1 MGKVKIK
8 KKETRIDMTAM
19 SDVTVL
25 LLTFFM
31 LTSTFLQKEP
41 VTVITPPS
49 VSEEKVP
56 DSNLLSVLV
65 SPEGKVFLEVL
76 GSKDSTMKSETV
88 RADLLK
94 NMVAEYKKTHPSAN
108 LAFTNKEMETFS
120 KLNAF
125 GVPITKM
132 KEWLNLEPDQRDKF
146 LESEQNPGIPINMNE
161 DPNNPNEFQMWV
173 RAAYNSVNPELQESM
188 VKGRGIAIKA
198 DQTTPYSVVNVVMD
212 NRIDFTPMVD
222 MNMLL
227 ITFFMLCTTMIKSQ
241 TLQIALPTNEKVEK
255 EQQNK
260 VKQSEAVT
268 IIIDGKIDEKTGL
281 SNPEDGMLFYY
292 DGMPETDKLAQ
303 GESNMKQIEF
313 GAKTGGAYPAIRE
326 ILQER
331 NKEVVLKIADLKKEW
346 KEMKFSKNEEVN
358 DSIYQEKAKK
368 IRNDST
374 LKRPVVIIKATPN
387 ASYAHVVSVLDE
399 MQINNISRYQIDRIN
414 EVDSAMM
421 IMVQAKNLKK

>member
-65 SPEGKVFLEVL
+65 SPEGKVYLEVL

-108 LAFTNKEMETFS
+108 LQFTNKEIETFS

-146 LESEQNPGIPINMNE
+146 LESEQNPGVPINMNE
-161 DPNNPNEFQMWV
+161 DPNNPNEFQMWI
-173 RAAYNSVNPELQESM
+173 RAAYNSLNPELQEAM

-212 NRIDFTPMVD
+212 NLQTMKMNKFTLM
-222 MNMLL
+222 
-227 ITFFMLCTTMIKSQ
+227 T
-241 TLQIALPTNEKVEK
+241 ALKT
-255 EQQNK
+255 
-260 VKQSEAVT
+260 SE
-268 IIIDGKIDEKTGL
+268 E
-281 SNPEDGMLFYY
+281 
-292 DGMPETDKLAQ
+292 
-303 GESNMKQIEF
+303 
-313 GAKTGGAYPAIRE
+313 
-326 ILQER
+326 
-331 NKEVVLKIADLKKEW
+331 
-346 KEMKFSKNEEVN
+346 
-358 DSIYQEKAKK
+358 
-368 IRNDST
+368 
-374 LKRPVVIIKATPN
+374 
-387 ASYAHVVSVLDE
+387 
-399 MQINNISRYQIDRIN
+399 
-414 EVDSAMM
+414 
-421 IMVQAKNLKK
+421 

>member
-56 DSNLLSVLV
+56 DANLLSVLV
-65 SPEGKVFLEVL
+65 SPEGKVFLEL
-76 GSKDSTMKSETV
+76 TGDKDSTMKSETV

-108 LAFTNKEMETFS
+108 LSFTNKEIETFA

-132 KEWLNLEPDQRDKF
+132 KEWLNLETDVRDKA
-146 LESEQNPGIPINMNE
+146 LEEGPGIPINMNE
-161 DPNNPNEFQMWV
+161 DPNNPNEFQMWI
-173 RAAYNSVNPELQESM
+173 RAAYNSVNPNLQEAM

-212 NRIDFTPMVD
+212 NLQTMKMNKFTLM
-222 MNMLL
+222 
-227 ITFFMLCTTMIKSQ
+227 T
-241 TLQIALPTNEKVEK
+241 ALK
-255 EQQNK
+255 
-260 VKQSEAVT
+260 A
-268 IIIDGKIDEKTGL
+268 
-281 SNPEDGMLFYY
+281 
-292 DGMPETDKLAQ
+292 
-303 GESNMKQIEF
+303 
-313 GAKTGGAYPAIRE
+313 
-326 ILQER
+326 
-331 NKEVVLKIADLKKEW
+331 
-346 KEMKFSKNEEVN
+346 EE
-358 DSIYQEKAKK
+358 E
-368 IRNDST
+368 
-374 LKRPVVIIKATPN
+374 
-387 ASYAHVVSVLDE
+387 
-399 MQINNISRYQIDRIN
+399 
-414 EVDSAMM
+414 
-421 IMVQAKNLKK
+421 

>member
-56 DSNLLSVLV
+56 DANLLSVLV

-108 LAFTNKEMETFS
+108 LQITNKEIETFS

-132 KEWLNLEPDQRDKF
+132 KEWLNLEPDQRDKN
-146 LESEQNPGIPINMNE
+146 LEAGPGIPINMNE
-161 DPNNPNEFQMWV
+161 DPNNPNEFQMWI

-212 NRIDFTPMVD
+212 NLQTMKMNKFTLM
-222 MNMLL
+222 
-227 ITFFMLCTTMIKSQ
+227 T
-241 TLQIALPTNEKVEK
+241 ALKT
-255 EQQNK
+255 
-260 VKQSEAVT
+260 SE
-268 IIIDGKIDEKTGL
+268 D
-281 SNPEDGMLFYY
+281 
-292 DGMPETDKLAQ
+292 
-303 GESNMKQIEF
+303 
-313 GAKTGGAYPAIRE
+313 
-326 ILQER
+326 
-331 NKEVVLKIADLKKEW
+331 
-346 KEMKFSKNEEVN
+346 
-358 DSIYQEKAKK
+358 
-368 IRNDST
+368 
-374 LKRPVVIIKATPN
+374 
-387 ASYAHVVSVLDE
+387 
-399 MQINNISRYQIDRIN
+399 
-414 EVDSAMM
+414 
-421 IMVQAKNLKK
+421 

>member
-41 VTVITPPS
+41 VQVITPPS

-56 DSNLLSVLV
+56 VANLLSVLV

-108 LAFTNKEMETFS
+108 LAFTNKEIETFS

-146 LESEQNPGIPINMNE
+146 LESEQNPGVPINMNE
-161 DPNNPNEFQMWV
+161 DPNNPNEFQMWI
-173 RAAYNSVNPELQESM
+173 RAAYNSLNPELQEAM

-212 NRIDFTPMVD
+212 NLQTMKMNKFTLM
-222 MNMLL
+222 
-227 ITFFMLCTTMIKSQ
+227 T
-241 TLQIALPTNEKVEK
+241 AL
-255 EQQNK
+255 
-260 VKQSEAVT
+260 
-268 IIIDGKIDEKTGL
+268 KT
-281 SNPEDGMLFYY
+281 
-292 DGMPETDKLAQ
+292 
-303 GESNMKQIEF
+303 
-313 GAKTGGAYPAIRE
+313 
-326 ILQER
+326 
-331 NKEVVLKIADLKKEW
+331 
-346 KEMKFSKNEEVN
+346 EE
-358 DSIYQEKAKK
+358 E
-368 IRNDST
+368 
-374 LKRPVVIIKATPN
+374 
-387 ASYAHVVSVLDE
+387 
-399 MQINNISRYQIDRIN
+399 
-414 EVDSAMM
+414 
-421 IMVQAKNLKK
+421 

>member
-56 DSNLLSVLV
+56 DANLLSVLV

-94 NMVAEYKKTHPSAN
+94 NMVVEYKKTHPSAN
-108 LAFTNKEMETFS
+108 LAFTNKEIETFS

-132 KEWLNLEPDQRDKF
+132 KEWLNLEPDQRDKA
-146 LESEQNPGIPINMNE
+146 LEAGPGVPINMNE
-161 DPNNPNEFQMWV
+161 DPNTPNEFQMWI

-212 NRIDFTPMVD
+212 NLQTMKMNKFTLM
-222 MNMLL
+222 
-227 ITFFMLCTTMIKSQ
+227 T
-241 TLQIALPTNEKVEK
+241 AL
-255 EQQNK
+255 
-260 VKQSEAVT
+260 
-268 IIIDGKIDEKTGL
+268 KT
-281 SNPEDGMLFYY
+281 
-292 DGMPETDKLAQ
+292 
-303 GESNMKQIEF
+303 
-313 GAKTGGAYPAIRE
+313 
-326 ILQER
+326 
-331 NKEVVLKIADLKKEW
+331 
-346 KEMKFSKNEEVN
+346 EE
-358 DSIYQEKAKK
+358 E
-368 IRNDST
+368 
-374 LKRPVVIIKATPN
+374 
-387 ASYAHVVSVLDE
+387 
-399 MQINNISRYQIDRIN
+399 
-414 EVDSAMM
+414 
-421 IMVQAKNLKK
+421 

>member
-56 DSNLLSVLV
+56 DANLLSVLV
-65 SPEGKVFLEVL
+65 SPEGKVYLEVL

-108 LAFTNKEMETFS
+108 LAFTNKEIETFS

-132 KEWLNLEPDQRDKF
+132 KEWLNLEPDQRDKA
-146 LESEQNPGIPINMNE
+146 LESGPGVPINMNE
-161 DPNNPNEFQMWV
+161 DPNTPNEFQMWI
-173 RAAYNSVNPELQESM
+173 RAAYNSVNPELQEMM

-212 NRIDFTPMVD
+212 NLQTMKMNKFTLM
-222 MNMLL
+222 
-227 ITFFMLCTTMIKSQ
+227 T
-241 TLQIALPTNEKVEK
+241 ALKT
-255 EQQNK
+255 
-260 VKQSEAVT
+260 SE
-268 IIIDGKIDEKTGL
+268 D
-281 SNPEDGMLFYY
+281 
-292 DGMPETDKLAQ
+292 
-303 GESNMKQIEF
+303 
-313 GAKTGGAYPAIRE
+313 
-326 ILQER
+326 
-331 NKEVVLKIADLKKEW
+331 
-346 KEMKFSKNEEVN
+346 
-358 DSIYQEKAKK
+358 
-368 IRNDST
+368 
-374 LKRPVVIIKATPN
+374 
-387 ASYAHVVSVLDE
+387 
-399 MQINNISRYQIDRIN
+399 
-414 EVDSAMM
+414 
-421 IMVQAKNLKK
+421 

>member
-56 DSNLLSVLV
+56 DANLLSVLV
-65 SPEGKVFLEVL
+65 SPEGKVYLEVL

-94 NMVAEYKKTHPSAN
+94 NMVAEYKRTHPSAN
-108 LAFTNKEMETFS
+108 LAFTNKEIETFS

-132 KEWLNLEPDQRDKF
+132 KEWLNLEPDQRDKA
-146 LESEQNPGIPINMNE
+146 LESGPGIPINMNE

-173 RAAYNSVNPELQESM
+173 RAAYNSVNPELQETM

-212 NRIDFTPMVD
+212 NLQTMKMNKFTLM
-222 MNMLL
+222 
-227 ITFFMLCTTMIKSQ
+227 T
-241 TLQIALPTNEKVEK
+241 AL
-255 EQQNK
+255 
-260 VKQSEAVT
+260 
-268 IIIDGKIDEKTGL
+268 KTE
-281 SNPEDGMLFYY
+281 ED
-292 DGMPETDKLAQ
+292 
-303 GESNMKQIEF
+303 
-313 GAKTGGAYPAIRE
+313 
-326 ILQER
+326 
-331 NKEVVLKIADLKKEW
+331 
-346 KEMKFSKNEEVN
+346 
-358 DSIYQEKAKK
+358 
-368 IRNDST
+368 
-374 LKRPVVIIKATPN
+374 
-387 ASYAHVVSVLDE
+387 
-399 MQINNISRYQIDRIN
+399 
-414 EVDSAMM
+414 
-421 IMVQAKNLKK
+421 

>member
-56 DSNLLSVLV
+56 DANLLSILV

-108 LAFTNKEMETFS
+108 LQFTNKEIETFS

-146 LESEQNPGIPINMNE
+146 LESEQNPGVPINMNE

-173 RAAYNSVNPELQESM
+173 RAAYNSLNPELQEAM

-212 NRIDFTPMVD
+212 NLQTMKMNKFTLM
-222 MNMLL
+222 
-227 ITFFMLCTTMIKSQ
+227 T
-241 TLQIALPTNEKVEK
+241 AL
-255 EQQNK
+255 
-260 VKQSEAVT
+260 
-268 IIIDGKIDEKTGL
+268 KT
-281 SNPEDGMLFYY
+281 
-292 DGMPETDKLAQ
+292 
-303 GESNMKQIEF
+303 
-313 GAKTGGAYPAIRE
+313 
-326 ILQER
+326 
-331 NKEVVLKIADLKKEW
+331 
-346 KEMKFSKNEEVN
+346 EE
-358 DSIYQEKAKK
+358 E
-368 IRNDST
+368 
-374 LKRPVVIIKATPN
+374 
-387 ASYAHVVSVLDE
+387 
-399 MQINNISRYQIDRIN
+399 
-414 EVDSAMM
+414 
-421 IMVQAKNLKK
+421 

>member
-49 VSEEKVP
+49 VAEDKVP

-108 LAFTNKEMETFS
+108 LAFTNKEIETFS

-146 LESEQNPGIPINMNE
+146 LESEQNPGVPINMNE
-161 DPNNPNEFQMWV
+161 YPNNPNEFQMWI
-173 RAAYNSVNPELQESM
+173 RAAYNSVNPELQEAM

-212 NRIDFTPMVD
+212 NLQTMKMNKFTLM
-222 MNMLL
+222 
-227 ITFFMLCTTMIKSQ
+227 T
-241 TLQIALPTNEKVEK
+241 AL
-255 EQQNK
+255 
-260 VKQSEAVT
+260 
-268 IIIDGKIDEKTGL
+268 KT
-281 SNPEDGMLFYY
+281 
-292 DGMPETDKLAQ
+292 
-303 GESNMKQIEF
+303 
-313 GAKTGGAYPAIRE
+313 
-326 ILQER
+326 
-331 NKEVVLKIADLKKEW
+331 
-346 KEMKFSKNEEVN
+346 EE
-358 DSIYQEKAKK
+358 E
-368 IRNDST
+368 
-374 LKRPVVIIKATPN
+374 
-387 ASYAHVVSVLDE
+387 
-399 MQINNISRYQIDRIN
+399 
-414 EVDSAMM
+414 
-421 IMVQAKNLKK
+421 

>member
-56 DSNLLSVLV
+56 DANLLSILV

-94 NMVAEYKKTHPSAN
+94 NMVSEYKKTHPSAN
-108 LAFTNKEMETFS
+108 LAFTNKEIETFS

-146 LESEQNPGIPINMNE
+146 LESEQNPGVPINMNE
-161 DPNNPNEFQMWV
+161 DPNNPNEFQMWI
-173 RAAYNSVNPELQESM
+173 RAAYNSVNPELQEMM

-212 NRIDFTPMVD
+212 NLQTMKMNKFTLMTA
-222 MNMLL
+222 L
-227 ITFFMLCTTMIKSQ
+227 KS
-241 TLQIALPTNEKVEK
+241 
-255 EQQNK
+255 
-260 VKQSEAVT
+260 
-268 IIIDGKIDEKTGL
+268 
-281 SNPEDGMLFYY
+281 
-292 DGMPETDKLAQ
+292 
-303 GESNMKQIEF
+303 
-313 GAKTGGAYPAIRE
+313 
-326 ILQER
+326 
-331 NKEVVLKIADLKKEW
+331 
-346 KEMKFSKNEEVN
+346 EE
-358 DSIYQEKAKK
+358 E
-368 IRNDST
+368 
-374 LKRPVVIIKATPN
+374 
-387 ASYAHVVSVLDE
+387 
-399 MQINNISRYQIDRIN
+399 
-414 EVDSAMM
+414 
-421 IMVQAKNLKK
+421 

>member
-56 DSNLLSVLV
+56 DANLLSVLV

-94 NMVAEYKKTHPSAN
+94 NMVAEYKRTHPSAN
-108 LAFTNKEMETFS
+108 LSFTNKEIETFS

-132 KEWLNLEPDQRDKF
+132 KEWLNLEPDQRDKA
-146 LESEQNPGIPINMNE
+146 LESGPGVPINMNE
-161 DPNNPNEFQMWV
+161 DPNNPNEFQMWI

-212 NRIDFTPMVD
+212 NLQTMKMNKFTLM
-222 MNMLL
+222 
-227 ITFFMLCTTMIKSQ
+227 T
-241 TLQIALPTNEKVEK
+241 AL
-255 EQQNK
+255 
-260 VKQSEAVT
+260 
-268 IIIDGKIDEKTGL
+268 KTE
-281 SNPEDGMLFYY
+281 ED
-292 DGMPETDKLAQ
+292 
-303 GESNMKQIEF
+303 
-313 GAKTGGAYPAIRE
+313 
-326 ILQER
+326 
-331 NKEVVLKIADLKKEW
+331 
-346 KEMKFSKNEEVN
+346 
-358 DSIYQEKAKK
+358 
-368 IRNDST
+368 
-374 LKRPVVIIKATPN
+374 
-387 ASYAHVVSVLDE
+387 
-399 MQINNISRYQIDRIN
+399 
-414 EVDSAMM
+414 
-421 IMVQAKNLKK
+421 

>member
-8 KKETRIDMTAM
+8 KKETRIDMTTM

-56 DSNLLSVLV
+56 DANLLSVLV

-108 LAFTNKEMETFS
+108 LQFTNKEFETFS

-132 KEWLNLEPDQRDKF
+132 KEWLNLEPDQRDKA
-146 LESEQNPGIPINMNE
+146 LESGPGIPINMNE

-173 RAAYNSVNPELQESM
+173 RAAYNSLNPELQEAM

-212 NRIDFTPMVD
+212 NLQTMKMNKFTLM
-222 MNMLL
+222 
-227 ITFFMLCTTMIKSQ
+227 T
-241 TLQIALPTNEKVEK
+241 ALKT
-255 EQQNK
+255 
-260 VKQSEAVT
+260 SE
-268 IIIDGKIDEKTGL
+268 E
-281 SNPEDGMLFYY
+281 
-292 DGMPETDKLAQ
+292 
-303 GESNMKQIEF
+303 
-313 GAKTGGAYPAIRE
+313 
-326 ILQER
+326 
-331 NKEVVLKIADLKKEW
+331 
-346 KEMKFSKNEEVN
+346 
-358 DSIYQEKAKK
+358 
-368 IRNDST
+368 
-374 LKRPVVIIKATPN
+374 
-387 ASYAHVVSVLDE
+387 
-399 MQINNISRYQIDRIN
+399 
-414 EVDSAMM
+414 
-421 IMVQAKNLKK
+421 

>member
-56 DSNLLSVLV
+56 DANLLSVLV

-108 LAFTNKEMETFS
+108 LQFTNKEIETFS

-132 KEWLNLEPDQRDKF
+132 KEWLNLEPDQREKT
-146 LESEQNPGIPINMNE
+146 LEAGPGIPINMNE

-212 NRIDFTPMVD
+212 NLQTMKMNKFTLM
-222 MNMLL
+222 
-227 ITFFMLCTTMIKSQ
+227 T
-241 TLQIALPTNEKVEK
+241 ALKT
-255 EQQNK
+255 
-260 VKQSEAVT
+260 SE
-268 IIIDGKIDEKTGL
+268 E
-281 SNPEDGMLFYY
+281 
-292 DGMPETDKLAQ
+292 
-303 GESNMKQIEF
+303 
-313 GAKTGGAYPAIRE
+313 
-326 ILQER
+326 
-331 NKEVVLKIADLKKEW
+331 
-346 KEMKFSKNEEVN
+346 
-358 DSIYQEKAKK
+358 
-368 IRNDST
+368 
-374 LKRPVVIIKATPN
+374 
-387 ASYAHVVSVLDE
+387 
-399 MQINNISRYQIDRIN
+399 
-414 EVDSAMM
+414 
-421 IMVQAKNLKK
+421 

>member
-56 DSNLLSVLV
+56 DANLLSVLV

-94 NMVAEYKKTHPSAN
+94 NMVVEYKKTHPSAN
-108 LAFTNKEMETFS
+108 LAFTNKEIETFS

-132 KEWLNLEPDQRDKF
+132 KEWLNLEPDQRDKA
-146 LESEQNPGIPINMNE
+146 LEAGPGVPINMNE
-161 DPNNPNEFQMWV
+161 DPNNPNEFQMWI

-212 NRIDFTPMVD
+212 NLQTMKMNKFTLM
-222 MNMLL
+222 
-227 ITFFMLCTTMIKSQ
+227 T
-241 TLQIALPTNEKVEK
+241 AL
-255 EQQNK
+255 
-260 VKQSEAVT
+260 
-268 IIIDGKIDEKTGL
+268 KTE
-281 SNPEDGMLFYY
+281 ED
-292 DGMPETDKLAQ
+292 
-303 GESNMKQIEF
+303 
-313 GAKTGGAYPAIRE
+313 
-326 ILQER
+326 
-331 NKEVVLKIADLKKEW
+331 
-346 KEMKFSKNEEVN
+346 
-358 DSIYQEKAKK
+358 
-368 IRNDST
+368 
-374 LKRPVVIIKATPN
+374 
-387 ASYAHVVSVLDE
+387 
-399 MQINNISRYQIDRIN
+399 
-414 EVDSAMM
+414 
-421 IMVQAKNLKK
+421 

>member
-56 DSNLLSVLV
+56 DANLLSVLV

-108 LAFTNKEMETFS
+108 LAFTNKEIETFS

-146 LESEQNPGIPINMNE
+146 LESEQNPGVPINMNE
-161 DPNNPNEFQMWV
+161 DPNNPNEFQMWI
-173 RAAYNSVNPELQESM
+173 RAAYNSVNPELQEAM

-212 NRIDFTPMVD
+212 NLQTMKMNKFTLM
-222 MNMLL
+222 
-227 ITFFMLCTTMIKSQ
+227 T
-241 TLQIALPTNEKVEK
+241 AL
-255 EQQNK
+255 
-260 VKQSEAVT
+260 
-268 IIIDGKIDEKTGL
+268 KTE
-281 SNPEDGMLFYY
+281 ED
-292 DGMPETDKLAQ
+292 
-303 GESNMKQIEF
+303 
-313 GAKTGGAYPAIRE
+313 
-326 ILQER
+326 
-331 NKEVVLKIADLKKEW
+331 
-346 KEMKFSKNEEVN
+346 
-358 DSIYQEKAKK
+358 
-368 IRNDST
+368 
-374 LKRPVVIIKATPN
+374 
-387 ASYAHVVSVLDE
+387 
-399 MQINNISRYQIDRIN
+399 
-414 EVDSAMM
+414 
-421 IMVQAKNLKK
+421 

>member
-41 VTVITPPS
+41 VQVITPPS

-56 DSNLLSVLV
+56 IANLLSVLV

-108 LAFTNKEMETFS
+108 LAFTNKELETFS

-146 LESEQNPGIPINMNE
+146 LESEQNPGVPINMNE
-161 DPNNPNEFQMWV
+161 DPNNPNEFQMWI

-212 NRIDFTPMVD
+212 NLQTMKMNKFTLM
-222 MNMLL
+222 
-227 ITFFMLCTTMIKSQ
+227 T
-241 TLQIALPTNEKVEK
+241 AL
-255 EQQNK
+255 
-260 VKQSEAVT
+260 
-268 IIIDGKIDEKTGL
+268 KT
-281 SNPEDGMLFYY
+281 
-292 DGMPETDKLAQ
+292 
-303 GESNMKQIEF
+303 
-313 GAKTGGAYPAIRE
+313 
-326 ILQER
+326 
-331 NKEVVLKIADLKKEW
+331 
-346 KEMKFSKNEEVN
+346 EE
-358 DSIYQEKAKK
+358 E
-368 IRNDST
+368 
-374 LKRPVVIIKATPN
+374 
-387 ASYAHVVSVLDE
+387 
-399 MQINNISRYQIDRIN
+399 
-414 EVDSAMM
+414 
-421 IMVQAKNLKK
+421 

>member
-56 DSNLLSVLV
+56 DANLLSVLV

-108 LAFTNKEMETFS
+108 LAFTNKEIETFS

-146 LESEQNPGIPINMNE
+146 LESKENTGVPINMNE

-173 RAAYNSVNPELQESM
+173 RAAYNSVNPELQETM

-212 NRIDFTPMVD
+212 NLQTMKMNKFTLM
-222 MNMLL
+222 
-227 ITFFMLCTTMIKSQ
+227 T
-241 TLQIALPTNEKVEK
+241 ALKT
-255 EQQNK
+255 
-260 VKQSEAVT
+260 SE
-268 IIIDGKIDEKTGL
+268 
-281 SNPEDGMLFYY
+281 
-292 DGMPETDKLAQ
+292 
-303 GESNMKQIEF
+303 
-313 GAKTGGAYPAIRE
+313 
-326 ILQER
+326 
-331 NKEVVLKIADLKKEW
+331 
-346 KEMKFSKNEEVN
+346 EE
-358 DSIYQEKAKK
+358 
-368 IRNDST
+368 
-374 LKRPVVIIKATPN
+374 
-387 ASYAHVVSVLDE
+387 
-399 MQINNISRYQIDRIN
+399 
-414 EVDSAMM
+414 
-421 IMVQAKNLKK
+421 

>member
-94 NMVAEYKKTHPSAN
+94 NMVAEYKKSHPSAN

-212 NRIDFTPMVD
+212 NLQTMKMNKFTLM
-222 MNMLL
+222 
-227 ITFFMLCTTMIKSQ
+227 T
-241 TLQIALPTNEKVEK
+241 AL
-255 EQQNK
+255 
-260 VKQSEAVT
+260 
-268 IIIDGKIDEKTGL
+268 KT
-281 SNPEDGMLFYY
+281 
-292 DGMPETDKLAQ
+292 
-303 GESNMKQIEF
+303 
-313 GAKTGGAYPAIRE
+313 
-326 ILQER
+326 
-331 NKEVVLKIADLKKEW
+331 
-346 KEMKFSKNEEVN
+346 EE
-358 DSIYQEKAKK
+358 E
-368 IRNDST
+368 
-374 LKRPVVIIKATPN
+374 
-387 ASYAHVVSVLDE
+387 
-399 MQINNISRYQIDRIN
+399 
-414 EVDSAMM
+414 
-421 IMVQAKNLKK
+421 

>member
-56 DSNLLSVLV
+56 DANLLSVLV

-108 LAFTNKEMETFS
+108 LSFTNKEIETFS

-146 LESEQNPGIPINMNE
+146 LESEQNPGVPINMNE
-161 DPNNPNEFQMWV
+161 DPNNPNEFQMWI
-173 RAAYNSVNPELQESM
+173 RAAYNSLNPNLQESM

-212 NRIDFTPMVD
+212 NLQTMKMNKFTLM
-222 MNMLL
+222 
-227 ITFFMLCTTMIKSQ
+227 T
-241 TLQIALPTNEKVEK
+241 ALKT
-255 EQQNK
+255 
-260 VKQSEAVT
+260 SE
-268 IIIDGKIDEKTGL
+268 D
-281 SNPEDGMLFYY
+281 
-292 DGMPETDKLAQ
+292 
-303 GESNMKQIEF
+303 
-313 GAKTGGAYPAIRE
+313 
-326 ILQER
+326 
-331 NKEVVLKIADLKKEW
+331 
-346 KEMKFSKNEEVN
+346 
-358 DSIYQEKAKK
+358 
-368 IRNDST
+368 
-374 LKRPVVIIKATPN
+374 
-387 ASYAHVVSVLDE
+387 
-399 MQINNISRYQIDRIN
+399 
-414 EVDSAMM
+414 
-421 IMVQAKNLKK
+421 

>member
-65 SPEGKVFLEVL
+65 SPQGKVYLEVL

-94 NMVAEYKKTHPSAN
+94 NMVTEYKKTHPSAN
-108 LAFTNKEMETFS
+108 LAFTNKELETFS

-212 NRIDFTPMVD
+212 NLQTMKMNKFTLM
-222 MNMLL
+222 
-227 ITFFMLCTTMIKSQ
+227 T
-241 TLQIALPTNEKVEK
+241 ALKT
-255 EQQNK
+255 
-260 VKQSEAVT
+260 SE
-268 IIIDGKIDEKTGL
+268 D
-281 SNPEDGMLFYY
+281 
-292 DGMPETDKLAQ
+292 
-303 GESNMKQIEF
+303 
-313 GAKTGGAYPAIRE
+313 
-326 ILQER
+326 
-331 NKEVVLKIADLKKEW
+331 
-346 KEMKFSKNEEVN
+346 
-358 DSIYQEKAKK
+358 
-368 IRNDST
+368 
-374 LKRPVVIIKATPN
+374 
-387 ASYAHVVSVLDE
+387 
-399 MQINNISRYQIDRIN
+399 
-414 EVDSAMM
+414 
-421 IMVQAKNLKK
+421 

>member
-49 VSEEKVP
+49 VAEEKVP
-56 DSNLLSVLV
+56 DANLLSVLV

-108 LAFTNKEMETFS
+108 LAFTNKEIETFS
-120 KLNAF
+120 RLNAF

-146 LESEQNPGIPINMNE
+146 LESEQNPGVPINMNE
-161 DPNNPNEFQMWV
+161 DPNNPNEFQMWI
-173 RAAYNSVNPELQESM
+173 RAAYNSVNPELQEAM

-212 NRIDFTPMVD
+212 NLQTMK
-222 MNMLL
+222 MN
-227 ITFFMLCTTMIKSQ
+227 
-241 TLQIALPTNEKVEK
+241 
-255 EQQNK
+255 
-260 VKQSEAVT
+260 
-268 IIIDGKIDEKTGL
+268 
-281 SNPEDGMLFYY
+281 
-292 DGMPETDKLAQ
+292 
-303 GESNMKQIEF
+303 
-313 GAKTGGAYPAIRE
+313 
-326 ILQER
+326 
-331 NKEVVLKIADLKKEW
+331 
-346 KEMKFSKNEEVN
+346 KFSLMTALKTSEE
-358 DSIYQEKAKK
+358 
-368 IRNDST
+368 
-374 LKRPVVIIKATPN
+374 
-387 ASYAHVVSVLDE
+387 
-399 MQINNISRYQIDRIN
+399 
-414 EVDSAMM
+414 
-421 IMVQAKNLKK
+421 